1 MAQIIFVDRMPIP
14 EDSKIQIIKRQIE
27 AWKNRAAMAR
37 QQGCDDLEKQAL
49 DHKKKYENELAKLQ
63 EFELE

>member
-1 MAQIIFVDRMPIP
+1 MPIP
-14 EDSKIQIIKRQIE
+14 EDSKIQKIKGQIE

-37 QQGCDDLEKQAL
+37 QQGRHDLEQQAL
-49 DHKKKYENELAKLQ
+49 DHQREYENALAKLQ